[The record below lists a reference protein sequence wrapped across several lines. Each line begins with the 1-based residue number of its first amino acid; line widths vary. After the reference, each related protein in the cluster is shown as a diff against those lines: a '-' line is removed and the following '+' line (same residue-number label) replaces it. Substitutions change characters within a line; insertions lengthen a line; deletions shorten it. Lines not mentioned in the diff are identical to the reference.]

1 MCQIRN
7 KKKKCFRVHNFCS
20 RKCLKLELRNFN
32 HVFSIVEFLAVS
44 NKKRLSFYLIFL
56 LHFYAPFQ
64 TVIAHRIRQLPTQ
77 HVMRE
82 VASASASLAQRGAD
96 MEADNVI
103 HVPDILLV
111 SVATILHHF
120 IGKLIFI
127 FKTSSAWS

>member
-1 MCQIRN
+1 M
-7 KKKKCFRVHNFCS
+7 
-20 RKCLKLELRNFN
+20 
-32 HVFSIVEFLAVS
+32 FSIVEFLAVS

-56 LHFYAPFQ
+56 LHFYDPFQ

-82 VASASASLAQRGAD
+82 VVSASASLAQQGAN

-120 IGKLIFI
+120 IGKLVFI